1 MSKQFLKGI
10 VKKRKD
16 GKIEFVATDE
26 TMDRQGESLSIDSW
40 DLTNFMKAPRLL
52 VNHEYNVQS
61 IVGAVKNI
69 RKEGKQIIFEPIF
82 HGITELAKNSEKMVR
97 EGWLNTVSVGYIP
110 TGEGDSQRNELLEVS
125 LVAVP
130 ANPSALQLLQYKK
143 LGDKDQK
150 AVEKFIDEQKC
161 DEEEEKARID
171 DVCDPDHPDY
181 DPEECQ
187 RLRDEEEGSGHDD
200 DEKAEKVH
208 EECDPDNPKYDP
220 EECQRLLEEDE
231 ENSDHEDDGKAGE
244 KDKVKEAV
252 AKVKQEETTIQ
263 TIILSK
269 EVFPTLE
276 DAKKW
281 AKDNEFKSDKVDET
295 ETSWRFR
302 QIDPSECKEDTLR
315 TITLTEGV
323 KAVICR
329 PKKCAECEARKG
341 GRILSGKTR
350 EQIKQ
355 SISVLQK
362 LLDESGEAT
371 APAKDGDI
379 DPDGGPDE
387 KKEAGGLVS
396 ISLETLKEIQSFNR
410 SADKQNELI
419 ARIVKGVLKQ
429 Q

>member
-10 VKKRKD
+10 VKKKKD
-16 GKIEFVATDE
+16 GTIQFVATDE

-40 DLTNFMKAPRLL
+40 DLKNFKKAPRLL
-52 VNHEYNVQS
+52 VNHDYNVQS

-69 RKEGKQIIFEPIF
+69 HTKGKQLVFEPIF
-82 HGITELAKNSEKMVR
+82 HGITELAKNTEKMVR
-97 EGWLNTVSVGYIP
+97 EGYLNTVSVGFIP
-110 TGEGDSQRNELLEVS
+110 TGEGEEQSNELLEVS

-130 ANPSALQLLQYKK
+130 ANPSALQLEYKK
-143 LGDKDQK
+143 LGDKDTK

-161 DEEEEKARID
+161 EEEEEKARID

-181 DPEECQ
+181 DPDECQ
-187 RLRDEEEGSGHDD
+187 RLRDEEEGSGHEDE
-200 DEKAEKVH
+200 EKAEKIH

-231 ENSDHEDDGKAGE
+231 ENEERGAGKNE
-244 KDKVKEAV
+244 E
-252 AKVKQEETTIQ
+252 KQEETTIQ

-269 EVFPTLE
+269 EIFPTLE
-276 DAKKW
+276 DARKW
-281 AKDNEFKSDKVDET
+281 ATDNEFKHDKVDET
-295 ETSWRFR
+295 PASWRFR

-329 PKKCAECEARKG
+329 PKKCAECEARKS
-341 GRILSGKTR
+341 GRIISGKNR
-350 EQIKQ
+350 EIIKQ

-362 LLDESGEAT
+362 LLDTTEGT
-371 APAKDGDI
+371 PAPKKDGDI

-387 KKEAGGLVS
+387 KEASGIIE
-396 ISLETLKEIQSFNR
+396 ISLETLKELQGHSR
-410 SADKQNELI
+410 SADKSNELV
-419 ARIVKGVLKQ
+419 ARIVKNVLKQ